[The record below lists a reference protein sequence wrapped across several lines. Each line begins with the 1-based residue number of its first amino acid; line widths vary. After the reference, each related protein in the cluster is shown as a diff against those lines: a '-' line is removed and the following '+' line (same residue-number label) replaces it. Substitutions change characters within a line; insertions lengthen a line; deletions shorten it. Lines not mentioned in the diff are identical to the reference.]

1 MTDPS
6 KENAPGA
13 TEAILKTKTT
23 THSERNSKRLPP
35 YGKQFLAMREAG
47 KAPAKTVIVSF
58 DWDLAQAY
66 PRIII
71 PNDVSPAEI
80 EFKFLAGLP
89 VQIIYRSKDAHRVDA
104 LVQEIL
110 RVNPCLLAT
119 FALDLVGTAP
129 ALTIIKSYVDVEIAE
144 AA

>member
-1 MTDPS
+1 MRST
-6 KENAPGA
+6 KENATGGTVA
-13 TEAILKTKTT
+13 DFETKLN
-23 THSERNSKRLPP
+23 RKYNRRLPP
-35 YGKQFLAMREAG
+35 FGKQFLAIREAG
-47 KAPAKTVIVSF
+47 KVPAKTVMVSF

-71 PNDVSPAEI
+71 PNDLSPAEI

-104 LVQEIL
+104 VVQEIL
-110 RVNPCLLAT
+110 CVNPCLLAT
-119 FALDLVGTAP
+119 FALDLVGVAT
-129 ALTIIKSYVDVEIAE
+129 ALTLIKPYGPLPIAE

>member
-1 MTDPS
+1 MTDPT
-6 KENAPGA
+6 KEIARAA
-13 TEAILKTKTT
+13 TQAILETKTT
-23 THSERNSKRLPP
+23 VHSERNSKRLPP
-35 YGKQFLAMREAG
+35 YGKQFMSIRESG
-47 KAPAKTVIVSF
+47 KVPSKTVMVSF

-71 PNDVSPAEI
+71 PAGANPAEI

-89 VQIIYRSKDAHRVDA
+89 VQIIYRNKDAHRVDA
-104 LVQEIL
+104 LVQEIM

-119 FALDLVGTAP
+119 FALDLVDTAP
-129 ALTIIKSYVDVEIAE
+129 ALTLIKPYHTVEQAE

>member
-1 MTDPS
+1 M
-6 KENAPGA
+6 
-13 TEAILKTKTT
+13 AI
-23 THSERNSKRLPP
+23 
-35 YGKQFLAMREAG
+35 REAG
-47 KAPAKTVIVSF
+47 KVPSKTVMVSF

-71 PNDVSPAEI
+71 PADSTPAEI

-110 RVNPCLLAT
+110 LVSPCLLAT
-119 FALDLVGTAP
+119 FALDLVGTGGET
-129 ALTIIKSYVDVEIAE
+129 LTLIKPYEDLEIAE